1 MKTITVRNVPDD
13 LYRDLR
19 QLAER
24 NRRSLQQQALVLLE
38 RARLSRLGSPAKRAA
53 DIRSRLAGRTLGN
66 TVAEIRNERD
76 R

>member
-13 LYRDLR
+13 LYGDLKR
-19 QLAER
+19 LAAR

-38 RARLSRLGSPAKRAA
+38 RARIARLESPVERAA
-53 DIRSRLAGRTLGN
+53 AIRRRLEGRALGD
-66 TVAEIRNERD
+66 TVAEIRQERE